1 MTFNLRGLAVLW
13 LTIASVPAAR
23 GADTPP
29 LAQWRFETGD
39 SVAGAYKVVEGVSGR
54 ALRLD
59 GYTTRV
65 VQKAAEA
72 PRIVSTFSVDGW
84 VALAAYPWNWCPIL
98 AQEKDGD
105 AGYFFGI
112 GPRGELGLRLAVGGR
127 WVSVESA
134 KPLPLRR
141 FIHVA
146 AVFRQNDGVR
156 LYVDGVEAAHL
167 ETRGAL
173 RTAPEQDVVLGANRT
188 KVMPSHPVPPAEGT
202 RPSWFSLDGILDEV
216 RLFDRAFAPE
226 EITHEARR
234 PQASL
239 TPDLPP
245 RALPSGP
252 AGPGRFGA
260 YYTKLKYYEDWDALW
275 PVSDHPDIV
284 VQFDGSPVRVVFWRG
299 LRYSPAWVTENG
311 LWLADQ
317 SMESGNKEGCVE
329 HMQDIHTKYS
339 SVRIVESSAA
349 RVVVHWRYAPVSG
362 HDHNWIANER
372 SGFAWWVD
380 EYYTFLPDGTGVR
393 KVRWR
398 RPEASL
404 AFPWLQIQETS
415 VLAHPGQNAK
425 DVLSNDALTYVDL
438 DGRSATYSWPDDKSV
453 NTRDRRNMAV
463 DPSMVK
469 DLKPETPV
477 IQVVKMRSQ
486 ARPFVIYE
494 PGTKP
499 RVYVGRIRDE
509 VINFPAYNHWPE
521 SLVSSDGRFVQAA
534 DRTTSWSISQNYPP
548 EHDEGNGYSWV
559 ALLYG
564 ATFGEPTSLVPLAR
578 SWNRAPELQV
588 RSGGAESR
596 GYDIG
601 QRAYTLRCTAT
612 GGCGDLGFEIAASVE
627 RPLANALLVIEGF
640 GDGAAAVSVNGQRL
654 DEGPGLRLGRRRT
667 MQGTDL
673 IVWLERAATERVEV
687 RIAVA
692 PPAR

>member
-1 MTFNLRGLAVLW
+1 MTFDLRGVAALW
-13 LTIASVPAAR
+13 LTIASVPAAK

-39 SVAGAYKVVEGVSGR
+39 SVAGAHKLVEGVSGR

-65 VQKAAEA
+65 VQKAADA
-72 PRIVSTFSVDGW
+72 PRIGSTFSVDAW
-84 VALAAYPWNWCPIL
+84 VALAAYPWNWCPIV

-105 AGYFFGI
+105 AGYFFGV
-112 GPRGELGLRLAVGGR
+112 GPRGELSLRLAVGGK

-134 KPLPLRR
+134 KALPLRR
-141 FIHVA
+141 FTHVA
-146 AVFRQNDGVR
+146 AVFRENEGVR
-156 LYVDGVEAAHL
+156 LYVDGVEAGRVEAS
-167 ETRGAL
+167 GAL
-173 RTAPEQDVVLGANRT
+173 KAAPEQDVVLGANRM

-216 RLFDRAFAPE
+216 RLFDRALGPE
-226 EITHEARR
+226 DIARESRR

-239 TPDLPP
+239 TPDLP
-245 RALPSGP
+245 RRVLPSGP
-252 AGPGRFGA
+252 SGPGRFGA
-260 YYTKLKYYEDWDALW
+260 YYTKLQYYEDWDALW

-317 SMESGNKEGCVE
+317 SMESGNREGCVE

-339 SVRIVESSAA
+339 SVRIVESSPA

-453 NTRDRRNMAV
+453 NTRDRRNMPV

-499 RVYVGRIRDE
+499 RVYVGRVRDE

-564 ATFGEPTSLVPLAR
+564 ATFGEPQSLVPLAR
-578 SWNRAPELQV
+578 SWNRPPELLI
-588 RSGGAESR
+588 RSGAAESR

-601 QRAYTLRCTAT
+601 QRAYTLHCAAAT
-612 GGCGDLGFEIAASVE
+612 GCSNLALEFKASAE
-627 RPLANALLVIEGF
+627 QPLANALLVIEGF
-640 GDGAAAVSVNGQRL
+640 GDGPAAVSVNGQRL
-654 DEGPGLRLGRRRT
+654 DESAGLRLGRRRT

-673 IVWLERAATERVEV
+673 IVWLERAATEKVEV
-687 RIAVA
+687 AISGMT
-692 PPAR
+692 PAR

>member
-1 MTFNLRGLAVLW
+1 MASNFRRVAAVFLS
-13 LTIASVPAAR
+13 IASVPTAS
-23 GADTPP
+23 GADAPP
-29 LAQWRFETGD
+29 LAQWRFDTGD
-39 SVAGAYKVVEGVSGR
+39 SVAGAFKMVEGVSGR

-59 GYTTRV
+59 GYTTRII
-65 VQKAAEA
+65 QKAAEA
-72 PRIVSTFSVDGW
+72 PKIGSTFSVDAW
-84 VALAAYPWNWCPIL
+84 IALGAYPFNWCPIL
-98 AQEKDGD
+98 AQEKDGE
-105 AGYFFGI
+105 AGYFFGV
-112 GPRGELGLRLAVGGR
+112 GPRGELGLKLAVGGM

-141 FIHVA
+141 FTHVA
-146 AVFRQNDGVR
+146 AVFRENEDMR
-156 LYVDGVEAAHL
+156 LYVDGVEAGRLKMPGSFKA
-167 ETRGAL
+167 
-173 RTAPEQDVVLGANRT
+173 APEQDLVLGANRA

-202 RPSWFSLDGILDEV
+202 RPSWFSIDGILDEV
-216 RLFDRAFAPE
+216 RLFNRALVPE
-226 EITHEARR
+226 EIAGEARR
-234 PQASL
+234 PQASMK
-239 TPDLPP
+239 PDLPA
-245 RALPSGP
+245 RVLPSGP

-260 YYTKLKYYEDWDALW
+260 YYTNLRYYEDWDALW

-317 SMESGNKEGCVE
+317 SMESGNPEGCVE
-329 HMQDIHTKYS
+329 HMQDIHTTYS
-339 SVRIVESSAA
+339 SVRIVESTPA

-362 HDHNWIANER
+362 HDNNWTANER

-453 NTRDRRNMAV
+453 NTRERRNMAV

-486 ARPFVIYE
+486 AKPFVIYE
-494 PGTKP
+494 PGTRP
-499 RVYVGRIRDE
+499 RVYVGRVRDE
-509 VINFPAYNHWPE
+509 VTNFPAYNHWPE
-521 SLVSSDGRFVQAA
+521 SLVRSDGRFVQAA

-564 ATFGEPTSLVPLAR
+564 ATFGEPQSLVPLAR
-578 SWNRAPELQV
+578 SWNRAPELRV
-588 RSGGAESR
+588 LGGAAGSR
-596 GYDIG
+596 GFDIG
-601 QRAYTLRCTAT
+601 QRAYTLRCAT
-612 GGCGDLGFEIAASVE
+612 GAGCGDIGLEFAASAE
-627 RPLANALLVIEGF
+627 RPLVNALLVIEGF
-640 GDGAAAVSVNGQRL
+640 GDGAANVSVNGQRVA
-654 DEGPGLRLGRRRT
+654 EGTGLRIGRRQT

-673 IVWLERAATERVEV
+673 IVWLERAATETVEV
-687 RIAVA
+687 RITGTT
-692 PPAR
+692 PSR

>member
-1 MTFNLRGLAVLW
+1 MTFDLRGLAALW
-13 LTIASVPAAR
+13 LTIASVPAVTA
-23 GADTPP
+23 ADAPP

-39 SVAGAYKVVEGVSGR
+39 LVAGAHRLVEGVSGR

-72 PRIVSTFSVDGW
+72 PRLGSTFSVDAW

-105 AGYFFGI
+105 AGYFFGV
-112 GPRGELGLRLAVGGR
+112 GPRGELSLRLAVGGR

-134 KPLPLRR
+134 QTLPLRR

-146 AVFRQNDGVR
+146 AVFRQNEGVR
-156 LYVDGVEAAHL
+156 LYVDGVETGRL

-173 RTAPEQDVVLGANRT
+173 TTAPEQDVVLGANRA
-188 KVMPSHPVPPAEGT
+188 KVLPSHPVPPAEGT

-216 RLFDRAFAPE
+216 RLFDRALGPE
-226 EITHEARR
+226 DVTREARR
-234 PQASL
+234 PQASQP
-239 TPDLPP
+239 PDLPP
-245 RALPSGP
+245 RVLPSGP

-339 SVRIVESSAA
+339 SVRIVESSPA

-438 DGRSATYSWPDDKSV
+438 DGHSATYSWPDDKSV

-477 IQVVKMRSQ
+477 IQVVKMRAK

-499 RVYVGRIRDE
+499 RVYVGRVRDE

-564 ATFGEPTSLVPLAR
+564 ATFGEPASLVPLAR

-588 RSGGAESR
+588 RSGAAESR

-601 QRAYTLRCTAT
+601 QRAYTLRCTSGT
-612 GGCGDLGFEIAASVE
+612 GCGDLSLDIAASVE

-654 DEGPGLRLGRRRT
+654 NEGAGLRLGRRQT

-673 IVWLERAATERVEV
+673 IVWLERAATEKVDL
-687 RIAVA
+687 RISGA
-692 PPAR
+692 PPVR